1 MEGGPF
7 LMPSLA
13 DLLRGQQD
21 EYAKE
26 RPFLAKIFN
35 SSANLLCVW
44 NRFRAV
50 PWNRQEI
57 LLISHPLSSASEKI
71 RFLKD
76 IDKIRLH
83 SPGQITP
90 IGVNCESSGERI
102 YISIHIYVQWTNS
115 QWLRHCKTWS
125 HLLFIFFIMCRFF
138 RSKIHIVNVL
148 FIYIRKSKEK
158 NYTYEKFMFCFKVK
172 HLSLY

>member
-50 PWNRQEI
+50 P
-57 LLISHPLSSASEKI
+57 
-71 RFLKD
+71 
-76 IDKIRLH
+76 
-83 SPGQITP
+83 
-90 IGVNCESSGERI
+90 
-102 YISIHIYVQWTNS
+102 
-115 QWLRHCKTWS
+115 
-125 HLLFIFFIMCRFF
+125 
-138 RSKIHIVNVL
+138 
-148 FIYIRKSKEK
+148 
-158 NYTYEKFMFCFKVK
+158 
-172 HLSLY
+172 